1 VNGAEGAGGA
11 DGTGA
16 APLRSIPL
24 SLARADGEA
33 GGPAAAGKVLGTYL
47 RRLRLQQGY
56 TLKDVAPVIKG
67 SLAKISRLE
76 RGESPAQPADVMKL
90 LTFYGATDDEELNA
104 IEGLLR
110 QSSHQAWYH
119 QFSDV
124 VPGWLARLIG
134 LESAADLILMYEMQY
149 VPGLLQTSDY
159 TRAVVQLAFP
169 DPSALQV
176 ERRVELRLQRQQLL
190 HQADMP
196 RMVALLDEGL
206 LMRPIGGPAVM
217 RGQLRHLYNL
227 AENKDGLNIRIVP
240 FDAAAR
246 GAAPGAAMTY
256 LRFPRGGPEEMV
268 YLEQLHGARYVS
280 APREVEAY
288 RQTFVHLQDISST
301 RVRTLELLDAAIGT
315 FRE

>member
-1 VNGAEGAGGA
+1 MAGA
-11 DGTGA
+11 DGAGVA
-16 APLRSIPL
+16 DGVAIRAIPL
-24 SLARADGEA
+24 CLARDEGEA
-33 GGPAAAGKVLGTYL
+33 GGPAAAGKVLGAYL
-47 RRLRLQQGY
+47 RRLRLEHGY

-67 SLAKISRLE
+67 SQAKISRLE
-76 RGESPAQPADVMKL
+76 RGESPAQPADVTKL
-90 LTFYGATDDEELNA
+90 LTFYGATDAEELDA

-110 QSSHQAWYH
+110 QSRHQAWYH

-124 VPGWLARLIG
+124 VPGWLGRLIG
-134 LESAADLILMYEMQY
+134 LESAAELIHTYEMQY

-176 ERRVELRLQRQQLL
+176 ERRVELRIQRQQLL
-190 HQADMP
+190 QQAEFP

-206 LMRPIGGPAVM
+206 LLRPIGGPAVL

-227 AENKDGLNIRIVP
+227 AENKDGLNIRVVP
-240 FDAAAR
+240 FGAAAR

-280 APREVEAY
+280 SPREVEAY
-288 RQTFVHLQDISST
+288 RQTFLHLQDISTS
-301 RVRTLELLDAAIGT
+301 RVKTLELLERAIDKLK
-315 FRE
+315 E